1 MMRRLHPGIYT
12 LFLAL
17 FGLLG
22 FLAHRFPSLPGDN
35 TISQWLQGISLPL
48 FSQTMEVVSSLGET
62 VPMIVTVATIAIVLL
77 SFRRRLEAA
86 LIIAMPALA
95 GLLNYSF
102 KLLVDRPR
110 PGDAPL
116 SGGMS
121 FPSGHTTY
129 AIVLGGLIFYL
140 APRLLKHW
148 GLTLLV
154 QGLAVLFFV
163 LTVLSRV
170 YLGAHQPS
178 DILGSL
184 LLGGLLL
191 TPVIILYER
200 KPRQINVEPEVQDA
214 RTA

>member
-1 MMRRLHPGIYT
+1 MRRLHLGIYT

-22 FLAHRFPSLPGDN
+22 YFAHRFPSFTGDN

-62 VPMIVTVATIAIVLL
+62 VPMIITVATIAIVLL
-77 SFRRRLEAA
+77 VFRRRLEAA
-86 LIIAMPALA
+86 LVIAMPAIG
-95 GLLNYSF
+95 GLVNYSL
-102 KLLVDRPR
+102 KLLVDRSR
-110 PGDAPL
+110 PGDEPL
-116 SGGMS
+116 SGGLS

-129 AIVLGGLIFYL
+129 AIVLGGLILYL
-140 APRLLKHW
+140 APRLLKHR

-154 QGLAVLFFV
+154 QGLAVLFFA
-163 LTVLSRV
+163 LTGLSRV
-170 YLGAHQPS
+170 YLGAHQAS

-184 LLGGLLL
+184 ILGGLLL
-191 TPVIILYER
+191 IPVIILYER
-200 KPRQINVEPEVQDA
+200 KTRHINIGPEVQDA